1 MSQYDTSSAG
11 RWSPEEHEKFLIGS
25 SFFISYLGLDM
36 FGKNWKKIEEVVK
49 TRNGS
54 QIRSHAQK
62 YFLKHRKLNN
72 FHQDH
77 S

>member
-1 MSQYDTSSAG
+1 MSYHDSSSAG
-11 RWSPEEHEKFLIGS
+11 RWTSEEHDKFLIGKC
-25 SFFISYLGLDM
+25 SFYRVLGLEM

-62 YFLKHRKLNN
+62 YFLKLRKSGTYN
-72 FHQDH
+72 
-77 S
+77 